1 MWQTSIRTAQL
12 PRRPRC
18 RRSLPLALNKKAV
31 LPLATTLASAG
42 LLVWLALPTVWWTP
56 LNVDEELTIRVSEFS
71 FAHVFDIV
79 STKRGGGPLH
89 FWLEH
94 FLLGWWPGLEALRIP
109 SLLFICLALPAVTL
123 IARRLLGDEVS
134 AGVVLLTAASPIPV
148 LYATFGRPHTLLFAW
163 LMWSTLL
170 ALKAAE
176 SGDRRLWVAAGA
188 VLGLSVFVHPTAPLY
203 AGTALIAALLYAP
216 RAPRVVLREAWPG
229 LVAFAVAFGP
239 YYLRTLHVLG
249 DRYGVSSGAA
259 TGRTFSGRPVWEDAL
274 RFIAPGAHDVNYFSV
289 FAVVGLVAL
298 FVQRRYRV
306 VVFCVLTVAAPI
318 AFFSVVPASGD
329 SALFF
334 DRYMI
339 PSIPAF
345 LVLVMAGVLA
355 LARLAGIVITRFA
368 GPARLVVIAGLVGW
382 LLIHEL
388 HYDLRHRDHTQAIGI
403 EAVADAAA
411 LQPAGSV
418 LFGSTGTSGA
428 LFSSFDY
435 GHPANLLDRYVA
447 LSTGSL
453 QLVDDDSCE
462 RAQPFLQGAQTSR
475 YGIWLF
481 YAVAPDEQRAAAAAL
496 ARTGAVIV
504 RPGPSYFL
512 LRSPERLAPEAL
524 IRLGRSY
531 RLAWR
536 DAVPSNRRV
545 NELLIADRQ
554 LLRGHCIPYG
564 DLGDPDIS
572 PHWPPVKTTH
582 Q

>member
-1 MWQTSIRTAQL
+1 VS
-12 PRRPRC
+12 
-18 RRSLPLALNKKAV
+18 
-31 LPLATTLASAG
+31 SAA
-42 LLVWLALPTVWWTP
+42 LLVWLALPTIWWTP
-56 LNVDEELTIRVSEFS
+56 LNVDEELTIRVSDFS
-71 FAHVFDIV
+71 FANVFDIV

-94 FLLGWWPGLEALRIP
+94 FLLGWWPGLGALRLP
-109 SLLFICLALPAVTL
+109 SLLFICLALPAVVL
-123 IARRLLGDEVS
+123 IARRLVGDEASV
-134 AGVVLLTAASPIPV
+134 GVVLVTAASPIPV

-163 LMWSTLL
+163 LMWSTVL

-176 SGDRRLWVAAGA
+176 SGDRRLWAAAGA

-216 RAPRVVLREAWPG
+216 RHPRAVLRQAWPG
-229 LVAFAVAFGP
+229 LLTFTLTFAP

-249 DRYGVSSGAA
+249 DRYGVSSGAGS
-259 TGRTFSGRPVWEDAL
+259 GRTFSGQPVWEDA
-274 RFIAPGAHDVNYFSV
+274 RHFVAPSAHDVNYFTV
-289 FAVVGLVAL
+289 LAAIGIVAL
-298 FVQRRYRV
+298 LLQGKERV
-306 VVFCVLTVAAPI
+306 VAFCVVTVATPI
-318 AFFSVVPASGD
+318 VFFSVVPASGD

-339 PSIPAF
+339 PVIPAF
-345 LVLVMAGVLA
+345 LVLVLAGVVA
-355 LARLAGIVITRFA
+355 LARFA
-368 GPARLVVIAGLVGW
+368 GPLRLLVIAVAVGW
-382 LLIHEL
+382 LLVVEL
-388 HYDLRHRDHTQAIGI
+388 HYDLRHRDHTRAIGV
-403 EAVADAAA
+403 EATADAAA
-411 LQPAGSV
+411 RQPAGSV

-447 LSTGSL
+447 LSVDSL
-453 QLVDDDSCE
+453 QFVDDDSCE
-462 RAQPFLQGAQTSR
+462 RALPFRQSTQPPR

-481 YAVAPDEQRAAAAAL
+481 YAVDPGEQRAAAAAF
-496 ARTGAVIV
+496 ARTGAVVV
-504 RPGPSYFL
+504 RPSPTYFL
-512 LRSPERLAPEAL
+512 LRSPQRLAPEAL

-536 DAVPSNRRV
+536 AAVPSNRRV

-554 LLRGHCIPYG
+554 LLRGQCIPYG

-572 PHWPPVKTTH
+572 PHWPPAKTTH

>member
-1 MWQTSIRTAQL
+1 MWPTSIRTARL

-18 RRSLPLALNKKAV
+18 RRSLLHALSKPAR
-31 LPLATTLASAG
+31 LPLAATVASAA

-56 LNVDEELTIRVSEFS
+56 LNVDEELTIRVSDFS
-71 FAHVFDIV
+71 FWNVFDIV

-94 FLLGWWPGLEALRIP
+94 FLLGWWPSLASLRIP
-109 SLLFICLALPAVTL
+109 SLVFICLALPAVAL
-123 IARRLLGDEVS
+123 IARRLLGDEAS
-134 AGVVLLTAASPIPV
+134 AGVVILTAASPIPV

-170 ALKAAE
+170 ALEAAE
-176 SGDRRLWVAAGA
+176 RGDRRVWAAAGA

-216 RAPRVVLREAWPG
+216 RPPRAVLREAWPG
-229 LVAFAVAFGP
+229 LVAFALTFGP
-239 YYLRTLHVLG
+239 YYVRTLHVLG

-259 TGRTFSGRPVWEDAL
+259 SGRTFSGRPVWEDAL
-274 RFIAPGAHDVNYFSV
+274 RFIAPGARDVNYFTV
-289 FAVVGLVAL
+289 LAAIGLVAL
-298 FVQRRYRV
+298 LVQRRYRLLL
-306 VVFCVLTVAAPI
+306 FCVLTVAAPI
-318 AFFSVVPASGD
+318 VFFSVVPASGD

-339 PSIPAF
+339 PAIPAF
-345 LVLVMAGVLA
+345 LVVVMAGVLA
-355 LARLAGIVITRFA
+355 LARFA
-368 GPARLVVIAGLVGW
+368 GPLKLLVAAVLVGW
-382 LLIHEL
+382 LLVHEL
-388 HYDLRHRDHTQAIGI
+388 HYDLRHRDNTRAIDI
-403 EAVADAAA
+403 EAVAHAAA
-411 LQPAGSV
+411 RQPAGSV

-428 LFSSFDY
+428 LFSAFDY

-453 QLVDDDSCE
+453 QFVDDDSCA
-462 RAQPFLQGAQTSR
+462 RALPFLQGPQAPR

-496 ARTGAVIV
+496 GRTGAVVV
-504 RPGPSYFL
+504 RPGPAYFL
-512 LRSPERLAPEAL
+512 LRSPRRLAPEAL

-536 DAVPSNRRV
+536 RAVPSNPRV
-545 NELLIADRQ
+545 NELLIADNE
-554 LLRGHCIPYG
+554 LLKRACVPYG

>member
-1 MWQTSIRTAQL
+1 VS
-12 PRRPRC
+12 
-18 RRSLPLALNKKAV
+18 
-31 LPLATTLASAG
+31 SAA
-42 LLVWLALPTVWWTP
+42 LLVWLALPMVWWTP

-94 FLLGWWPGLEALRIP
+94 FLLGWWPGLGALRIP
-109 SLLFICLALPAVTL
+109 SLVFICLALPAVVL
-123 IARRLLGDEVS
+123 IARRLAGDEAS

-163 LMWSTLL
+163 LMWSTVL
-170 ALKAAE
+170 ALRAADF
-176 SGDRRLWVAAGA
+176 GDRRLWAAAGA
-188 VLGLSVFVHPTAPLY
+188 ALGLSVFVHPTAPLY
-203 AGTALIAALLYAP
+203 AGTALLAALLYAP
-216 RAPRVVLREAWPG
+216 RPPRAVVRQAWPA
-229 LVAFAVAFGP
+229 LLTFTLTFAP

-259 TGRTFSGRPVWEDAL
+259 SGRTFSGEPVWEDA
-274 RFIAPGAHDVNYFSV
+274 RHFVAPGAHNINYFTV
-289 FAVVGLVAL
+289 LAVVGAVAL
-298 FVQRRYRV
+298 LVQRRPRV
-306 VVFCVLTVAAPI
+306 VAFCALTVAAPI
-318 AFFSVVPASGD
+318 VFFSVVPASGD

-339 PSIPAF
+339 PAIPAF
-345 LVLVMAGVLA
+345 LVLVMAGVVT
-355 LARLAGIVITRFA
+355 LARLAGPLRL
-368 GPARLVVIAGLVGW
+368 LVVAALVGW
-382 LLIHEL
+382 LLVHEL
-388 HYDLRHRDHTQAIGI
+388 HYDLGHRNRTRAIGV
-403 EAVADAAA
+403 EAIARAAA
-411 LQPAGSV
+411 RQPAGSV

-435 GHPANLLDRYVA
+435 GHPANLIDRYVA
-447 LSTGSL
+447 LSVGSL

-462 RAQPFLQGAQTSR
+462 RALPFLHGAKTPR
-475 YGIWLF
+475 YGIWVF
-481 YAVAPDEQRAAAAAL
+481 YAAFPDEERAAAAAF
-496 ARTGAVIV
+496 ARTGALVV
-504 RPGPSYFL
+504 RPSAGTFL
-512 LRSPERLAPEAL
+512 LRSRAKLAPEAL

-536 DAVPSNRRV
+536 TAVPSNRRV

-554 LLRGHCIPYG
+554 LLQGRCTPYG

-572 PHWPPVKTTH
+572 PHWPPAKTTH

>member
-18 RRSLPLALNKKAV
+18 RRSLPLALSRKAF
-31 LPLATTLASAG
+31 LPLAATLASAG

-71 FAHVFDIV
+71 FANVFDIV

-94 FLLGWWPGLEALRIP
+94 FLLGWWPSLDSLRIP
-109 SLLFICLALPAVTL
+109 SLVFICVALPAVAL

-176 SGDRRLWVAAGA
+176 RGDRRLWIAAGS

-203 AGTALIAALLYAP
+203 AGTALVAALLYAP
-216 RAPRVVLREAWPG
+216 RDPRSVWREAWPG
-229 LVAFAVAFGP
+229 VAAFALAFGP

-259 TGRTFSGRPVWEDAL
+259 SGRTFSGRPVWEDAL

-289 FAVVGLVAL
+289 LALIGLIAL
-298 FVQRRYRV
+298 LVERRYRV
-306 VVFCVLTVAAPI
+306 VVFCVLTVAAPVV
-318 AFFSVVPASGD
+318 FFSVVPASGD

-339 PSIPAF
+339 PTVPAF
-345 LVLVMAGVLA
+345 LVLVMAGVVA
-355 LARLAGIVITRFA
+355 LGRLTALVRFA
-368 GPARLVVIAGLVGW
+368 APLRLLVIPVLVGW

-388 HYDLRHRDHTQAIGI
+388 HYDLRHRDHTRAIGI

-411 LQPAGSV
+411 RQPAGSV

-428 LFSSFDY
+428 LFSAFDY

-447 LSTGSL
+447 LSTPSL
-453 QLVDDDSCE
+453 QLADDDSCE
-462 RAQPFLQGAQTSR
+462 RALPFVQGEQTPR

-504 RPGPSYFL
+504 RPGPAYFL
-512 LRSPERLAPEAL
+512 LRSPMRLAPAAL
-524 IRLGRSY
+524 IRLGRTY

-545 NELLIADRQ
+545 NELLIADRE
-554 LLRGHCIPYG
+554 LLKGVCVPYG
-564 DLGDPDIS
+564 DLNDPDIS

>member
-1 MWQTSIRTAQL
+1 MWPTSIRIARL

-18 RRSLPLALNKKAV
+18 RRSLLHALSKPV
-31 LPLATTLASAG
+31 RLPLAATVASAA

-56 LNVDEELTIRVSEFS
+56 LNVDEELTIRVSDFS
-71 FAHVFDIV
+71 FWNVFDIV
-79 STKRGGGPLH
+79 STKRGGGPAH

-94 FLLGWWPGLEALRIP
+94 FLLGWWPSLASLRIP
-109 SLLFICLALPAVTL
+109 SLVFICLALPAVAL
-123 IARRLLGDEVS
+123 IARRLLGDEAS
-134 AGVVLLTAASPIPV
+134 AGVVILTAASPIPV

-170 ALKAAE
+170 ALEAAE
-176 SGDRRLWVAAGA
+176 RGNRRLWAAAGA

-216 RAPRVVLREAWPG
+216 RPPRAVLREAWPG
-229 LVAFAVAFGP
+229 LAAFALTFGP
-239 YYLRTLHVLG
+239 YYVRTLHVLG

-274 RFIAPGAHDVNYFSV
+274 HFIAPGAGDINYFTV
-289 FAVVGLVAL
+289 LAAVGLVAL
-298 FVQRRYRV
+298 LVQRRYRLV
-306 VVFCVLTVAAPI
+306 VLCVLTVAAPI
-318 AFFSVVPASGD
+318 VFFSVVPASGD

-339 PSIPAF
+339 PAIPAF
-345 LVLVMAGVLA
+345 LVVVMAGVLA
-355 LARLAGIVITRFA
+355 LARFA
-368 GPARLVVIAGLVGW
+368 GPLRLLVVAVLVGW

-388 HYDLRHRDHTQAIGI
+388 HYDLGHRDHTRAIGI
-403 EAVADAAA
+403 EAIAHAAA
-411 LQPAGSV
+411 RQPAGSV

-428 LFSSFDY
+428 LFSAFDY

-447 LSTGSL
+447 LSAGSL
-453 QLVDDDSCE
+453 QFVDDDSCA
-462 RAQPFLQGAQTSR
+462 RALPFLQGPQAAR

-496 ARTGAVIV
+496 ARTGAVVV
-504 RPGPSYFL
+504 RPGPAYFL
-512 LRSPERLAPEAL
+512 LRSPRRLAPEAL

-536 DAVPSNRRV
+536 RAVPSNPRV
-545 NELLIADRQ
+545 NELLIADHQ
-554 LLRGHCIPYG
+554 LLNGVCVPYG